1 MQSLSNRQS
10 LIASYILMGIFLL
23 SVIPLHLLAS
33 FFAGFLI
40 YEIIIS
46 LSSIVE
52 RYIDGQRARI
62 FISILLSI
70 ITISLLA
77 FFITS
82 LISFVVYD
90 LKGVGLH
97 SINGKVD
104 QTLLHLQAEIG
115 KYLPGYIPDSVTE
128 LKDEIFA
135 FMKDNVTTLK
145 NASSDILH
153 NLVTMVMGLI
163 IGILVA
169 IHGFHRRTPQPV
181 FKSLLIQRIQK
192 LSISFRNVVFA
203 QIKISAINTLL
214 FILFAFVLLPIWG
227 VHLPFAKTLTILT
240 FMFGLI
246 PILGNLISNTLTFIA
261 ALTISL

>member
-1 MQSLSNRQS
+1 MQNLNNRQS

-46 LSSIVE
+46 LSSVVE

-70 ITISLLA
+70 VTISLIG

-97 SINGKVD
+97 SINSKVD
-104 QTLLHLQAEIG
+104 QTLLHLQAEIT
-115 KYLPGYIPDSVTE
+115 KYLPGYIPDSVTD

-145 NASSDILH
+145 I
-153 NLVTMVMGLI
+153 
-163 IGILVA
+163 
-169 IHGFHRRTPQPV
+169 PV
-181 FKSLLIQRIQK
+181 
-192 LSISFRNVVFA
+192 
-203 QIKISAINTLL
+203 
-214 FILFAFVLLPIWG
+214 PI
-227 VHLPFAKTLTILT
+227 FCIT
-240 FMFGLI
+240 
-246 PILGNLISNTLTFIA
+246 S
-261 ALTISL
+261 